1 MPLVLVFLITDQHK
15 PLTKRVDLLSADLL
29 AYLFAVDSN
38 LIYNNDVKIF
48 FKAVRELVRWRI
60 YFRLLVT

>member
-15 PLTKRVDLLSADLL
+15 TLTKRVDLLSADLL
-29 AYLFAVDSN
+29 AYLFAVDSS

-48 FKAVRELVRWRI
+48 FKVVWELVRWRI

>member
-48 FKAVRELVRWRI
+48 FKAVWELVRWRI